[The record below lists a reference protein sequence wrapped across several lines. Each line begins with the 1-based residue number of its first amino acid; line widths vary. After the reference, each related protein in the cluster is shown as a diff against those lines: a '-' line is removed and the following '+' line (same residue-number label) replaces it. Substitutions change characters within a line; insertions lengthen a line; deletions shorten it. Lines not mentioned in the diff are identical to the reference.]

1 MSSVD
6 VKIKRLE
13 SFNNPLPAYETSGS
27 SGFDVRANLE
37 EDIILEP
44 GRRVLVPTGLIITV
58 PEGYEMQMRSRS
70 GLSSV
75 FGVAVLGGVGTID
88 SDYRG
93 EIVIPLINLGE
104 GDFILRHGHRC
115 AQIVVNEV
123 RHGTFEMVS
132 SVSHTNRGSGG
143 FGSTGIK

>member
-27 SGFDVRANLE
+27 SGFDVRANLKK
-37 EDIILEP
+37 DIILKP
-44 GRRVLVPTGLIITV
+44 GQRALVPTGLIITV

-70 GLSSV
+70 GLSFG
-75 FGVAVLGGVGTID
+75 FGVAIIGGVGTID

-93 EIVIPLINLGE
+93 EIAIPLINLGQE
-104 GDFILRHGHRC
+104 DYILRHGHRC

-123 RHGTFEMVS
+123 RHGMFETVS